1 MSTPEVRDNF
11 DLLMRVPLH
20 VTAQLGGCTL
30 TIEEILKLG
39 TGAIVDLNRA
49 ANGPIDLLVNE
60 KIVARGEIVAIGENF
75 GVRITELVAN
85 R

>member
-1 MSTPEVRDNF
+1 MSAHEVRDNF

-39 TGAIVDLNRA
+39 TGAIVELNRA
-49 ANGPIDLLVNE
+49 ANGPIDLLVND
-60 KIVARGEIVAIGENF
+60 KVVARGEIVAVGENF
-75 GVRITELVAN
+75 GVRITELAAG

>member
-1 MSTPEVRDNF
+1 MSAREVRDNF

-20 VTAQLGGCTL
+20 VTAQLGGCVL

-39 TGAIVDLNRA
+39 AGAIVDLNRA
-49 ANGPIDLLVNE
+49 ANGPVDLLVND
-60 KIVARGEIVAIGENF
+60 KVVARGEIVAVGDNF
-75 GVRITELVAN
+75 GVRITELVAG

>member
-1 MSTPEVRDNF
+1 MSVPEVRDNF
-11 DLLMRVPLH
+11 DLLMRVPLQ
-20 VTAQLGGCTL
+20 VTAQLGGCSL

-49 ANGPIDLLVNE
+49 AGGPIDLLVNG
-60 KIVARGEIVAIGENF
+60 KVVARGEIVAVGDNF
-75 GVRITELVAN
+75 GVRISELVAN

>member
-49 ANGPIDLLVNE
+49 AGGPIDLLVND
-60 KIVARGEIVAIGENF
+60 KVIARGEIVAIGENF
-75 GVRITELVAN
+75 GVRITELLAN

>member
-1 MSTPEVRDNF
+1 MSTPELRDNF

-20 VTAQLGGCTL
+20 VTAQLGGCTMA
-30 TIEEILKLG
+30 IEDILKLG
-39 TGAIVDLNRA
+39 AGAIVDLNRA
-49 ANGPIDLLVNE
+49 AGGPIDLLVNDRV
-60 KIVARGEIVAIGENF
+60 VARGEIVAVGENF

>member
-1 MSTPEVRDNF
+1 MSTPELRDNF

-20 VTAQLGGCTL
+20 VTAQLGGCTM

-39 TGAIVDLNRA
+39 AGAIVDLNRA
-49 ANGPIDLLVNE
+49 AGGPIDLLVNDRV
-60 KIVARGEIVAIGENF
+60 VARGEIVAVGENF

>member
-1 MSTPEVRDNF
+1 MSAPDLRDNF
-11 DLLMRVPLH
+11 DLLLRVPLH
-20 VTAQLGGCTL
+20 VTAQLGGTSL

-39 TGAIVDLNRA
+39 SGAIVDLNRA
-49 ANGPIDLLVNE
+49 AGGPIDLLVND
-60 KIVARGEIVAIGENF
+60 KVIARGEIVAVGENF